1 MTVTTITMATPT
13 TATRAA
19 STSSTA
25 NASAT
30 TATPPPHHRDTIC
43 LSDSEIL
50 AQSRHPGDQFILRLR
65 APEAARMARSG
76 SFAHIQ
82 CDADIPLRRPLS
94 IMAAN
99 SKEGSLEFL
108 YRPLGPGLRALSRKK
123 PGDRVSV
130 LAPIGNGFS
139 FDPAR
144 PRVVAIGGGV
154 GIPPM
159 LMLAADLA
167 ADGRFLPLVLMGSE
181 VPFPFELA
189 APQPSEAWPDATTA
203 ALARLEAIDVP
214 SRLASNAGLAGAY
227 AGYVTDLA
235 KQELK
240 RLGPGARHEV
250 SLYACG
256 PEPMLKAAAKLAV
269 EFDVPCQ
276 IAVEEFMACGI
287 GGCAGCTLQ
296 IKTPS
301 GPAMKRVCVDGPVF
315 DSRAVY

>member
-1 MTVTTITMATPT
+1 MTVATTTAAAPT
-13 TATRAA
+13 TAT
-19 STSSTA
+19 A
-25 NASAT
+25 NATLA
-30 TATPPPHHRDTIC
+30 AARPHARDSIC

-50 AQSRHPGDQFILRLR
+50 AQTRHPGDQFILRLR
-65 APEAARMARSG
+65 APEAAMTARAG

-99 SKEGSLEFL
+99 AKEGSLEFL
-108 YRPLGPGLRALSRKK
+108 YRPIGPGLRALSRKK

-167 ADGRFLPLVLMGSE
+167 ADGRYLPLVLMGSE

-203 ALARLEAIDVP
+203 ALARLEALEVP
-214 SRLASNAGLAGAY
+214 SRLASNTGLAGTY

-240 RLGPGARHEV
+240 RLGPGALKEV
-250 SLYACG
+250 ALYACG
-256 PEPMLKAAAKLAV
+256 PEPMLHAAAKLAV
-269 EFDVPCQ
+269 DLDVPCQ

>member
-1 MTVTTITMATPT
+1 MTAATTMTAAVAPP
-13 TATRAA
+13 ATRD
-19 STSSTA
+19 S
-25 NASAT
+25 
-30 TATPPPHHRDTIC
+30 IC
-43 LSDSEIL
+43 LCDSEIL
-50 AQSRHPGDQFILRLR
+50 AQTRHPGDQFILELR
-65 APEAARMARSG
+65 APEAARTARSG
-76 SFAHIQ
+76 TFAHIQ
-82 CDADIPLRRPLS
+82 CDVDIPLRRPLS
-94 IMAAN
+94 IMSADP
-99 SKEGSLEFL
+99 KRGSLEFL
-108 YRPLGPGLRALSRKK
+108 YRPLGPGLRALSRKE
-123 PGDRVSV
+123 PGERVSV

-159 LMLAADLA
+159 LMLAAELA
-167 ADGRFLPLVLMGSE
+167 FDDRYLPLVLMGSE

-189 APQPSEAWPDATTA
+189 APQPCTAWPDATTA
-203 ALARLEAIDVP
+203 ALARLEALEVP
-214 SRLASNAGLAGAY
+214 SRLASNAGLPGVF

-235 KQELK
+235 RQELK
-240 RLGPGARHEV
+240 RLGPGARNEV

-256 PEPMLKAAAKLAV
+256 PEPMLKAAARLAV

-276 IAVEEFMACGI
+276 LAVEEFMACGI
-287 GGCAGCTLQ
+287 GGCAGCTLE